1 GAGYLIRPE
10 ALFVAVPIGIAILIG
25 GVGRPV
31 PRPWTA
37 GGRTLLARHARHA
50 VPRLVLFAV
59 PILLCAAPYAAY
71 LHSHTGRWEL
81 SAKAQAASI
90 DAWLY
95 GAKDQ
100 RALRDKQIWSLDD
113 QGNLAV
119 PTGTSLA
126 QLARA
131 HPREYGSV
139 MAANIRH
146 MAGYLAAPEAG
157 KVASWLLLP
166 LPVWA

>member
-1 GAGYLIRPE
+1 
-10 ALFVAVPIGIAILIG
+10 
-25 GVGRPV
+25 
-31 PRPWTA
+31 
-37 GGRTLLARHARHA
+37 
-50 VPRLVLFAV
+50 
-59 PILLCAAPYAAY
+59 
-71 LHSHTGRWEL
+71 GRWEL
-81 SAKAQAASI
+81 SAKAQDASI

-166 LPVWA
+166 LPVWAVAVYGAWRYRRSRLTWLLLAVAALPVVTGIVYFVSPRYLLLLVGLATIFVGAGLAAVG